1 MITIMK
7 KDDSIS
13 FFIESATV
21 DISKYNIKDIPGS
34 SGRLDVIS
42 RCILSAL
49 LSKDSFEKNIQIW
62 VFLVRYGTFLF
73 NSEELEYKT
82 FPKNEISLTDSFV
95 KLIQKR
101 NSKDKLEDN
110 PLSQVK
116 ILEINIIEA
125 LTQFIELK
133 YSVFVLSES
142 GKNFLDHIDE
152 IRSKKNKIFVIGN
165 QSGEIVDSKELFA
178 MNLPTFSLSNKSYL
192 ASSVIRLIKLH
203 LSFL

>member
-1 MITIMK
+1 MK

-34 SGRLDVIS
+34 SGRLDIIS